1 MSNAIISVTKTYRIV
16 ERDPGR
22 GGPQI
27 DAIFAGDS
35 FPLIRATRPKDRWMI
50 MAGPELGAAAAGNFR
65 FPPPMFAEDEQAAR
79 AWVELLA
86 AFYAKVTQR

>member
-1 MSNAIISVTKTYRIV
+1 MSIDHAPLTYRIV

-27 DAIFAGDS
+27 DAIFAGES

-50 MAGPELGAAAAGNFR
+50 MAGPEVAAAAGGGLR
-65 FPPPMFAEDEQAAR
+65 FPPVMFAENEDAAR
-79 AWVELLA
+79 TWVKLLA
-86 AFYAKVTQR
+86 DLYVKAAAR